1 MFFCSGPPHSYA
13 VSDACE
19 RMEDVAVAMHPSQRV
34 FARVTS
40 TRVALWSASL
50 GLRGMG
56 RRLLAYC
63 RRRGQWIERLGE
75 KEERDGLL
83 KERGTLRQLWAV
95 WVSGN
100 RLAVVEK
107 DSQSVE
113 FYAFD
118 GLNKLLLRAET
129 FNYYLTDEDL
139 TPLED
144 AVVEVDTQLNQSSST
159 KSELK
164 ETDGKDGAKATST
177 RFQLVAKYVEEYPL
191 NQGASQ
197 SDYDDVAAS
206 MSAVPGSNFL
216 FVGMATGMICVV
228 EVADVIHREDGQGS
242 WFSNTDGSTKI
253 WKIDVRTHLAMPEDT
268 ERPSCYELTCASA
281 ELPLKMTSLYLVASF
296 KGGKCFIMSLSP
308 FQKKIN
314 QLLSLVNTERDITA
328 STGVSNGNDH
338 CTLTSLDKSGSQ
350 LALGWSDGSVSL
362 FRLLFKNVE
371 QSDKIKTKTEA
382 AVGEKVHM
390 ALALEPIRELSL
402 VSRGYTPEDIGSVTA
417 LAWSY
422 DGRSVAVGYE
432 QRGFSLFSIDGCRL
446 MSSLPQHN
454 QERPGKI
461 DEHNMKEVCAFGV
474 LALLWTKESNS
485 LIVVPRGKQMTQL
498 IQLPEDEILKEVE
511 EEANVDV
518 KVGGHLFEM
527 VQAKVL
533 KEENG
538 LCLSLSGAPGR
549 CGAWVRSDKSF
560 TKRVRDGGMGP
571 AESCGQ
577 IQGGDLLVCINDN
590 VKVVNLPFE
599 QIVREIKRLPDNEEV
614 ALTFMRLKW
623 DEVFPLAVEALSSP
637 EFMDTHGI
645 HLLDDINLCIR
656 EYALR
661 MQAVH
666 GDCDL
671 DERPPLM
678 ELECRAKFD
687 GWEAIQGTTS
697 SVAKHKYV
705 KLLFALFPVWNPN
718 HFLNVL
724 TEYWN
729 ALLAQKLYSA
739 KQTRLKELQAHR
751 ELVKMRQQTL
761 ISFAQFDFA
770 KTVPLSGG
778 KLSRLALIE
787 CKSVRLVAAPSLDD
801 PCALTSCVN
810 WSVPTEYE
818 KCCPLHL
825 VAVSPSGNHLMVA
838 GQRGFCLLNIVTGKW
853 RMFGNVNDEHDM
865 FVYSFL
871 WVGNDAIV
879 VNFTRFSEKHQ
890 SLHLQAYPR
899 NHLDEESILEQLV
912 FARQRKNASLSRGSA
927 ALGGRSLGDDADDC
941 FFIMECDNA
950 QENLFCVSRSELWCF
965 SLKQEGVMKQNNL
978 RMTIQLKRRVKL
990 PSRMVG
996 SQSVGTCRRNSVLDF
1011 AVLPRLLHMQDE
1023 KLRKKQLQEDQMER
1037 EYENDDEGWLSKI
1050 VTMLVGGEVPD
1061 QYTPEEVI
1069 PRFAFVDSVGDVI
1082 IWDPENRSQ
1091 RLLCSNVSTMARL
1104 YVSSQVCAEWPAPC
1118 RLIYGLYGPE
1128 GMKMWLP
1135 LLDGVYMTHTKAFE
1149 EDSHRLETFLA
1160 CHDPLRAKTY
1170 EIEFGTAPATAEL
1183 YEQVISEYGLALDGF
1198 LSSGTGVGVGTGRMP
1213 LNDGYPNMRG
1223 CVTSVDDPFAKDS
1236 MLRFDYDVKVLGIQ
1250 QTFGLLVGVSQDVY
1264 VPSGVL
1270 IPCYDVF
1277 ARVQPIFH
1285 TLLCFL
1291 VQNEQLSLARLVLDG
1306 IRKQFALST
1315 STQELFLHSMLEA
1328 CYAKRCSLEKLHT
1341 SVQLLRPSN
1350 EELQPEG
1357 DITEYCEIVA
1367 HVARKCEPSRLKV
1380 LFPAAGDPIDLLRI
1394 CRQQLKLQTAA
1405 NFLLILDECSIASGS
1420 SLPLRM
1426 ESAAE
1431 LLKECVDHEEWV
1443 LAQHVVRVARDWE
1456 KLPLDE
1462 PSCRASSEN
1471 AKHTSIDERLVSL
1484 AWDNLVRGEYERV
1497 VWCIEDLQAK
1507 LPYKSLEER
1516 QSDENNSAILDR
1528 LYQVFIRSNKRRQL
1542 RTLLHAVT
1550 EAHYDEWVLRIKH
1563 VMEQ

>member
-1 MFFCSGPPHSYA
+1 MFFCSGPPRTYA

-19 RMEDVAVAMHPSQRV
+19 RMEDVAMSMHPSQCV

-50 GLRGMG
+50 GLPGTG

-63 RRRGQWIERLGE
+63 RRSGQWIERLGDNE
-75 KEERDGLL
+75 GRDGLL
-83 KERGTLRQLWAV
+83 KERGTLRHLWAV

-129 FNYYLTDEDL
+129 CHHDLTDDDL
-139 TPLED
+139 ISLED
-144 AVVEVDTQLNQSSST
+144 ATVEVATKLDHLSST
-159 KSELK
+159 KSEQK
-164 ETDGKDGAKATST
+164 ETNDGKDGTKATST
-177 RFQLVAKYVEEYPL
+177 KLQLVAKYVEDYPL
-191 NQGASQ
+191 NQGESQ

-216 FVGMATGMICVV
+216 FVGMASGMICVV
-228 EVADVIHREDGQGS
+228 EVVDVINTDDGQTS
-242 WFSNTDGSTKI
+242 WYKSTANGSTKI
-253 WKIDVRTHLAMPEDT
+253 WKIDVRTHLAMPDDT
-268 ERPSCYELTCASA
+268 ELPSCYELTCASA
-281 ELPLKMTSLYLVASF
+281 ELPLQITSLYLVASF

-308 FQKKIN
+308 FQKRIN
-314 QLLSLVNTERDITA
+314 HLLSLINTERDITA
-328 STGVSNGNDH
+328 STGGSNDNGH
-338 CTLTSLDKSGSQ
+338 CTSTSLDKSGSQ
-350 LALGWSDGSVSL
+350 LALGWSDGGVSL
-362 FRLLFKNVE
+362 FRLSLQTME
-371 QSDKIKTKTEA
+371 QSNKTTKTQTEVA
-382 AVGEKVHM
+382 GEEKVHM
-390 ALALEPIRELSL
+390 TLALEPIRELSL
-402 VSRGYTPEDIGSVTA
+402 VSRGYTPKDIGSVTA

-422 DGRSVAVGYE
+422 DGQSVAVGYE

-446 MSSLPQHN
+446 MSSLPQHK

-474 LALLWTKESNS
+474 LALLWTQESNA
-485 LIVVPRGKQMTQL
+485 LIVVPRGEQRTQL
-498 IQLPEDEILKEVE
+498 IQLPEDEILRKVE
-511 EEANVDV
+511 EETNGDV
-518 KVGGHLFEM
+518 KKATHLFEM
-527 VQAKVL
+527 VQANVL
-533 KEENG
+533 KEEEDG
-538 LCLSLSGAPGR
+538 LCLSLSGAPRR

-560 TKRVRDGGMGP
+560 IKRVRDGGMGP
-571 AESCGQ
+571 AETCGQ
-577 IQGGDLLVCINDN
+577 IQGGDLLVGVNDN
-590 VKVVNLPFE
+590 LKVVNLSFE
-599 QIVREIKRLPDNEEV
+599 QIVREIKGLPDNEEV
-614 ALTFMRLKW
+614 TLTFMRLKW

-637 EFMDTHGI
+637 EFMDAHGI
-645 HLLDDINLCIR
+645 HLLDDENLCIR

-661 MQAVH
+661 MQAMH

-671 DERPPLM
+671 DERPPLI

-687 GWEAIQGTTS
+687 GWEALQCTTPK
-697 SVAKHKYV
+697 VAKHKYV

-739 KQTRLKELQAHR
+739 KQMRLKELQSHR

-778 KLSRLALIE
+778 KSSRLALIE
-787 CKSVRLVAAPSLDD
+787 CKSVRLVAAASLDD

-810 WSVPTEYE
+810 WSVPTEFE
-818 KCCPLHL
+818 KCCPLRL
-825 VAVSPSGNHLMVA
+825 VAVSHSGNHLAVA

-853 RMFGNVNDEHDM
+853 RMFGNVNDEQDM

-899 NHLDEESILEQLV
+899 NHLDEESILEKLV
-912 FARQRKNASLSRGSA
+912 FARQSKNALLSRGSA
-927 ALGGRSLGDDADDC
+927 ALGERSLGVDADDG

-950 QENLFCVSRSELWCF
+950 QDNLFCVSRSELWCF
-965 SLKQEGVMKQNNL
+965 SLKQKGVMKQNNL
-978 RMTIQLKRRVKL
+978 RMKIQLKRRVKL
-990 PSRMVG
+990 PSRMVE
-996 SQSVGTCRRNSVLDF
+996 SQPVGTCRRNPILDF
-1011 AVLPRLLHMQDE
+1011 AVLPRFLHIQDE
-1023 KLRKKQLQEDQMER
+1023 KLRKKQLREYQMER
-1037 EYENDDEGWLSKI
+1037 EHENDDEGWLSNI
-1050 VTMLVGGEVPD
+1050 VNMLVGGEVPD
-1061 QYTPEEVI
+1061 QYTPEEVL

-1104 YVSSQVCAEWPAPC
+1104 FVSPQACAEWPAPC

-1128 GMKMWLP
+1128 GMKVWLP

-1149 EDSHRLETFLA
+1149 EDNHRLETFLA

-1198 LSSGTGVGVGTGRMP
+1198 LSSGSGVGVGTGRMP
-1213 LNDGYPNMRG
+1213 LNDGYSNMRG
-1223 CVTSVDDPFAKDS
+1223 CVTSVDDPFAKDG
-1236 MLRFDYDVKVLGIQ
+1236 MLRFDFDVKVLGIEQ
-1250 QTFGLLVGVSQDVY
+1250 AFGLLVGVSQDVY

-1291 VQNEQLSLARLVLDG
+1291 VQNEQLSWARLVLDG
-1306 IRKQFALST
+1306 IRKQFALSS

-1328 CYAKRCSLEKLHT
+1328 CFAKRCSLEKLHT
-1341 SVQLLRPSN
+1341 AVQLLRPSD
-1350 EELQPEG
+1350 EEQC
-1357 DITEYCEIVA
+1357 DIAEYCEIVA
-1367 HVARKCEPSRLKV
+1367 HVARKSEPSRLKV
-1380 LFPAAGDPIDLLRI
+1380 LFPTAGDPIDLLRT
-1394 CRQQLKLQTAA
+1394 CRQRSELQTAA

-1420 SLPLRM
+1420 SLPQRM

-1431 LLKECVDHEEWV
+1431 LLTECVDQEERV

-1456 KLPLDE
+1456 QPPFDE
-1462 PSCRASSEN
+1462 PSCRASSQI
-1471 AKHTSIDERLVSL
+1471 AKHTSIDERLASL

-1516 QSDENNSAILDR
+1516 QSDEDRSAILDR
-1528 LYQVFIRSNKRRQL
+1528 LYQVFIQSNKRRQL
-1542 RTLLHAVT
+1542 R
-1550 EAHYDEWVLRIKH
+1550 
-1563 VMEQ
+1563 